1 MKPIIGI
8 LLGEAT
14 GIGPEIVAKVCAQ
27 NTMKNYCRPILIGDI
42 RVLKAGMGI
51 SGVDFPIS
59 VIDGISEVDWDGP
72 IPILDTKNLDPEDI
86 KLGQISEKSG
96 KATGELFE
104 ITLQLVKKGD
114 LDGFTFAP
122 YNKSALDL
130 GGYSIHELLAH
141 YLKVSWPFGEIN
153 VANNIWIS
161 RVTSHIPL
169 KEVSRHLNL
178 ENVTGAIELAYK
190 TMRSAGIDHPR
201 IAVAAFNPHGG
212 DNGLFGTEEIDILIP
227 AVNAVK
233 KKGIDA
239 MGPFPADTIFINALK
254 GFYDGIATM
263 YHDQG
268 QIALKLMN
276 FEAAVTII
284 AGVSCP
290 ITTPAH
296 GTAYDIAG
304 KGIANPNAMEQ
315 ATRIAADMAKREVKK
330 TEV

>member
-27 NTMKNYCRPILIGDI
+27 NTIGNYCRPILIGDI

-51 SGVDFPIS
+51 SGVDFPFR
-59 VIDGISEVDWDGP
+59 VIDGIYEVDWGGP
-72 IPILDTKNLDPEDI
+72 ISILDTKNLDPADI

-104 ITLQLVKKGD
+104 ITLQIVKKGD

-122 YNKSALDL
+122 YNKSALDH

-169 KEVSRHLNL
+169 QEVSKHLNL

-190 TMRSAGIDHPR
+190 TMRLAGIDQPR
-201 IAVAAFNPHGG
+201 IAVAALNPHGG

-227 AVNAVK
+227 AVNAAK

-239 MGPFPADTIFINALK
+239 MGPFPADTIFVSALK

-304 KGIANPNAMEQ
+304 KGIANPNAMEE
-315 ATRIAADMAKREVKK
+315 AIRIAADMAKREMKK
-330 TEV
+330 T